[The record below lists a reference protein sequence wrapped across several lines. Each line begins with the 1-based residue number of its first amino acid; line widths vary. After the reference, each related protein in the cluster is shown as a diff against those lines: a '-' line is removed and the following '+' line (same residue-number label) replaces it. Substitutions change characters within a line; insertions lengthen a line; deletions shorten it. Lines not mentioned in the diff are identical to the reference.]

1 MKVIRP
7 LLAAALVFIV
17 CAAPVRPSAAA
28 GEAKSR
34 IVALFS
40 APSPVYDDALRG
52 FRQVLADSGR
62 PARVDTVVLGE
73 DQAAMK
79 KLLQQ
84 ADLIFAL
91 GGRATRAAIETGAG
105 LPVVAAMVMKKDDLR
120 GSGDHVTGVFLQHPL
135 DVQFRHIRAITP
147 GAKRVAVMYS
157 PEDNRA
163 LIDRAAAKATAAG
176 FTLVPY
182 KVRSPGEIPGALES
196 ISRSADVLW
205 GVPDKI
211 VLNPSTAREVL
222 LFSFRNRIPF
232 IGLSPTWVKS
242 GALFSLGWDYHD
254 IGAQCA
260 SMAAAVL
267 GGRQARSIPPQAPRK
282 VLYSVNRKTAERMK
296 LDLPESLLK
305 DASQIY

>member
-1 MKVIRP
+1 MKVVRP
-7 LLAAALVFIV
+7 LLAAALVFTT
-17 CAAPVRPSAAA
+17 CAAPVRPQAAA
-28 GEAKSR
+28 GADKPR
-34 IVALFS
+34 IVALYS
-40 APSPVYDDALRG
+40 APSPVYDEVLRG
-52 FRQVLADSGR
+52 FRQALADSGR
-62 PARVDTVVLGE
+62 PSSVDTVVLGE
-73 DQAAMK
+73 DRAATKRMLK
-79 KLLQQ
+79 Q

-91 GGRATRAAIETGAG
+91 GSRATREAIETGAD
-105 LPVVAAMVMKKDDLR
+105 LPVVAGMVMKKDDLR

-147 GAKRVAVMYS
+147 GAKRVAVIYN
-157 PEDNRA
+157 PEENRA
-163 LIDRAAAKATAAG
+163 LIDRAAAKATAEG

-182 KVRSPGEIPGALES
+182 EVSSPGEIPGALES
-196 ISRSADVLW
+196 ISRNADVLW
-205 GVPDKI
+205 GVPDRI

-242 GALFSLGWDYHD
+242 GALFSLGWDYRD

-260 SMAAAVL
+260 SMATAVL
-267 GGRQARSIPPQAPRK
+267 GGRRARAIPPQAPRK

-305 DASQIY
+305 DASKIY